1 MPTRRPAALEILC
14 DFVPFSNTRRP
25 VRKVVFPS
33 FGPNHKSR
41 GGFPNPAMGVGLP
54 SPGDFHPKPGAD
66 TLVDERTTAAR
77 EKSRAAMFSVASNS
91 FLVAAKFSVGLAIG
105 SVSVISE
112 AIHSAVDLLAA
123 IIAWFAVRFSDQPA
137 DRQHPYGH
145 GKMENLSGAAEA
157 LLIFVAAAWIIWE
170 AVHKL
175 VRGGEVESPGWGAL
189 VMAVSAGLNFAVS
202 ANLMHVGRKH
212 DSMALVADAMHLRV
226 DVWTSLG
233 VLGGMLVLWASAWL
247 IPGVPMSWI
256 DPVTAIVVAL
266 LILKAAWD
274 LTRQAAGA
282 LLDEALPESDLDLIR
297 DFARE
302 DANIKSLHDLR
313 TRKSGAERMVDA
325 HIAVP
330 AGITVYDGHAA
341 ARRFKDRILVQWP
354 NANVNLHLDPCD
366 GSCKAPCLS
375 GCLLEAAERSSLH
388 EDWKRRVRAMS

>member
-1 MPTRRPAALEILC
+1 VEDR
-14 DFVPFSNTRRP
+14 S
-25 VRKVVFPS
+25 
-33 FGPNHKSR
+33 
-41 GGFPNPAMGVGLP
+41 
-54 SPGDFHPKPGAD
+54 
-66 TLVDERTTAAR
+66 TAAR
-77 EKSRAAMFSVASNS
+77 EKSRAAIFSVASNA
-91 FLVAAKFSVGLAIG
+91 FLVAAKFGVGLAIG

-123 IIAWFAVRFSDQPA
+123 VIAWFAVRFSDQPA
-137 DRQHPYGH
+137 DREHPYGH
-145 GKMENLSGAAEA
+145 GKMENLSGAIEA

-175 VRGGEVESPGWGAL
+175 LAGGDVESPGWGAL
-189 VMAVSAGLNFAVS
+189 VMAVSAALNFAVS
-202 ANLMHVGRKH
+202 ANLMRVGRKH

-233 VLGGMLVLWASAWL
+233 VLGGMLVLWSCAWL

-266 LILKAAWD
+266 LIVKAAWD
-274 LTRQAAGA
+274 LTRQATGA
-282 LLDEALPESDLDLIR
+282 LLDEALPETDLERIR

-302 DANIKSLHDLR
+302 DAKIKSLHDLR

-330 AGITVYDGHAA
+330 ADLTVYDGHAA
-341 ARRFKDRILVQWP
+341 AHGFKDRILLHWP
-354 NANVNLHLDPCD
+354 NANVNVHLDPCD

-375 GCLLEAAERSSLH
+375 GCLLGEAARSGLH
-388 EDWKRRVRAMS
+388 EDWKRRIRALA